1 MGKPVMG
8 VSERFEEYVIDGITV
23 WKSNSVNPALPER
36 PITIDLGGWLFI
48 GKRLVA
54 KNAR

>member
-1 MGKPVMG
+1 MGKPVSG
-8 VSERFEEYVIDGITV
+8 GAERFEEYVIDGITV

-36 PITIDLGGWLFI
+36 PISIDLGGWLFI

>member
-1 MGKPVMG
+1 MGKPVIG
-8 VSERFEEYVIDGITV
+8 SSERFEEHVIGGITV
-23 WKSNSVNPALPER
+23 WKSNAVSPALSDR